1 MFLDDEGVKRLEQLK
16 HNEEILFKVLDYM
29 RNMFIKNNISYGDEI
44 DIYKSKLGLTDEDL
58 EYLDLKD
65 EELEEKQF
73 IDYCYHL
80 LSKYITD
87 TDDEKLKELYNWY
100 KVEYED
106 KTDLCNTMWESYVNS
121 YDNKRLEEEIKKIV
135 GEC

>member
-29 RNMFIKNNISYGDEI
+29 RDMFIKNNISYGDEI

-65 EELEEKQF
+65 DELEEKQF

-80 LSKYITD
+80 LSAYIIK
-87 TDDEKLKELYNWY
+87 TDDKDLKELYDWY
-100 KVEYED
+100 DVEYGAE
-106 KTDLCNTMWESYVNS
+106 TSLCNIMFESLCNS

>member
-1 MFLDDEGVKRLEQLK
+1 MYLDDEGVKRLEQLK

-58 EYLDLKD
+58 DYLCLRD
-65 EELEEKQF
+65 EELEEQELL
-73 IDYCYHL
+73 DYCYHL
-80 LSKYITD
+80 LSKYIND
-87 TDDEKLKELYNWY
+87 TDDEKLKELYDWY
-100 KVEYED
+100 DVEYGAE
-106 KTDLCNTMWESYVNS
+106 TSLCNIMFESLCNN
-121 YDNKRLEEEIKKIV
+121 YDKDKLEEEIKKIV